1 MTDPSVSLDADASE
15 LPDAP
20 DAPRRL
26 TIEPRHTNQRLDK
39 VLVELLPELSRARV
53 RTLLEE
59 GQVRVNGR
67 RLRKGDPL
75 PEGAEITVE
84 GVLPPQDFSPVPA
97 PDAVLVLRYEDP
109 AMVVLD
115 KPAGMASHPLRPDET
130 GTLANAIA
138 GRFPETRGVGFKQR
152 EPGLVHRLDTETSG
166 LVMVARTKA
175 AFEALR
181 LASAAGT
188 VHKKY
193 LALVEGTV
201 MAEGTIDL
209 PMVPHRKDP
218 KRVEVVTE
226 HVRLRAGTRT
236 HPALTRYRVARSLEG
251 FTLLEVEVERAF
263 RHQVRAHLAVMGMP
277 LVGDALYRGP
287 NLPES
292 LGVSLSRHFL
302 HASEV
307 VFPHPVTGAETRV
320 VSPLPDDLAAV
331 LAALQ
336 A

>member
-1 MTDPSVSLDADASE
+1 MSDPPASLDADASD

-20 DAPRRL
+20 DATRRL
-26 TIEPRHTNQRLDK
+26 TIEPRHASQRLDK

-53 RTLLEE
+53 RTLLDE

-97 PDAVLVLRYEDP
+97 PEAVLVVRYEDE
-109 AMVVLD
+109 AVVVLD
-115 KPAGMASHPLRPDET
+115 KPAGMATHPLRPDET
-130 GTLANAIA
+130 GTLANAIL
-138 GRFPETRGVGFKQR
+138 GRYPETRAVGFKRR

-166 LVMVARTKA
+166 LVMVARTVE
-175 AFEALR
+175 AFEAMR
-181 LASAAGT
+181 VASAEGT
-188 VHKKY
+188 VHKRY
-193 LALVEGTV
+193 LALVEGAV
-201 MAEGTIDL
+201 MAEGVIDL

-236 HPALTRYRVARSLEG
+236 HPAQTRYRVARSFEG

-287 NLPES
+287 TLPET
-292 LGVSLSRHFL
+292 LGVTLGRHFL

-307 VFPHPVTGAETRV
+307 IFPHPITGAETRAT
-320 VSPLPDDLAAV
+320 SPLPDDLTAV
-331 LAALQ
+331 LGALQ
-336 A
+336 G